1 MTHWFCLMIDY
12 GRWVLLDGGSLTMGL
27 CLMMHLSWS
36 VLCPPLLWLWVLLND
51 VILDGFVWWWIFG
64 WTDDGFGLM
73 MDAAWC
79 VFFYDVYV
87 GLWVLFDDGSV
98 WQRVL
103 FDDGFSMIVLF
114 DEGIW
119 MMNFVFYDDF
129 CKNYHKYKLWTDFS
143 IGGRH

>member
-36 VLCPPLLWLWVLLND
+36 VLCPSLVWLWVLLND

-79 VFFYDVYV
+79 V
-87 GLWVLFDDGSV
+87 LFDDVCWTMSPV
-98 WQRVL
+98 WWWICLTKSLVWWWIFNDSFVWWRIL
-103 FDDGFSMIVLF
+103 DDEFCFFMMI
-114 DEGIW
+114 
-119 MMNFVFYDDF
+119 FVKIITSTSYE
-129 CKNYHKYKLWTDFS
+129 LIS
-143 IGGRH
+143 P